1 MAQAYQQVAAVRAF
15 YTHFV
20 IFAIVVTVLFAINAV
35 ADDEWWAQWVFIGWG
50 IGVASH
56 AIAIFGQT
64 PGFVQRW
71 ERRKLR
77 QFMGR

>member
-1 MAQAYQQVAAVRAF
+1 
-15 YTHFV
+15 
-20 IFAIVVTVLFAINAV
+20 LFAINAV